1 MIFLL
6 ALMLLP
12 YYAPAVFFALRPGSA
27 RPALVKMTD
36 WIVANA
42 RMLEILTGF
51 GFGIIFAIKG
61 YQALA

>member
-1 MIFLL
+1 
-6 ALMLLP
+6 
-12 YYAPAVFFALRPGSA
+12 
-27 RPALVKMTD
+27 MTD

-61 YQALA
+61 YQALV